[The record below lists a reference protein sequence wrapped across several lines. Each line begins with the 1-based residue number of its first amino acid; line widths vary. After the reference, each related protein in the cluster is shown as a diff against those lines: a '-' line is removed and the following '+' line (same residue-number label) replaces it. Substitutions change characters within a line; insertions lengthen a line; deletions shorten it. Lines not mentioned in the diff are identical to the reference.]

1 MDDGTTKRL
10 RSSKA
15 ERLFRKQRG
24 AGSIPVG
31 ASNIIGVWDAEPQDR
46 ESRNVDFE
54 YRPVLYQ
61 PDGRALVRRAGF

>member
-10 RSSKA
+10 RSSKQSS
-15 ERLFRKQRG
+15 RFVIGRVQVQVL
-24 AGSIPVG
+24 SG
-31 ASNIIGVWDAEPQDR
+31 ASNIVGIWDGDPQDR
-46 ESRNVDFE
+46 ESRSVDFE